1 MILVRTLNEK
11 SFDLNSRHAHQV
23 TVLSLQ
29 KLKKSAF
36 NHSDE
41 ALLSTWEERIK
52 TRSPTFLF
60 WNLTLVLLFVRAQRQ
75 CNFDMYVEILEQ
87 LVPSF
92 FVLDHINYA
101 RWIPIHIRDM
111 KSLPESIAKEFQDNG
126 HWVLSRTGN
135 KFSSIPF
142 DQAHEQENKLVKSAS
157 GAVGLTENPVAFR

>member
-1 MILVRTLNEK
+1 MKK
-11 SFDLNSRHAHQV
+11 SFNLNSRHAHKV
-23 TVLSLQ
+23 TVLALQ

-41 ALLSTWEERIK
+41 ASLSTWEERMK

-60 WNLTLVLLFVRAQRQ
+60 WDLIVQYETLVLLVVRAQRQ
-75 CNFDMYVEILEQ
+75 RNFNMYVEVLEQ
-87 LVPSF
+87 LAPLF

-126 HWVLSRTGN
+126 HCN

-142 DQAHEQENKLVKSAS
+142 DQAHEQENKLVKTAG
-157 GAVGLTENPVAFR
+157 GAVCLTENSVAFRLVE